1 MTVTPEQIR
10 TTADTYVDSLVAGDL
25 EGVMSLYADNA
36 TVEDPVGGGTV
47 HEGAAAIREFYRAV
61 VALASEAKDLE
72 ARGCGHDLPGTA
84 ETTTHFDDGTKAT
97 INVWD
102 LMTHNDEGKVVAMR
116 AYWTPE
122 NMS

>member
-1 MTVTPEQIR
+1 MSASPETIR
-10 TTADTYVDSLVAGDL
+10 ATADSYVNALEAGDL
-25 EGVMSLYADNA
+25 DAVMALFADQA

-47 HEGAAAIREFYRAV
+47 HTGKDAVREFYASV
-61 VALASEAKDLE
+61 TALKIEATVLE
-72 ARGCGHDLPGTA
+72 ARVCGDDLLFNF
-84 ETTTHFDDGTKAT
+84 EITTHFDAENKAT

-102 LMTHNDEGKVVAMR
+102 LMTHDEQGKVTSMR

>member
-1 MTVTPEQIR
+1 MSASPEQIR
-10 TTADTYVDSLVAGDL
+10 ATADTYVAGLKTGDL
-25 EGVMSLYADNA
+25 EMIMGLYAEDA

-47 HEGAAAIREFYRAV
+47 HEGKEAVRAFYETV
-61 VALASEAKDLE
+61 TALEVEAEVLE
-72 ARGCGHDLPGTA
+72 ARVCGDDLLFNF
-84 ETTTHFDDGTKAT
+84 EITTHFGPDSKAT

-102 LMTHNDEGKVVAMR
+102 LMSHNDEGKVRSMR

>member
-47 HEGAAAIREFYRAV
+47 HEGAAAIREFYSSV
-61 VALASEAKDLE
+61 VALKIEAKVLE
-72 ARGCGHDLPGTA
+72 ARVCGHDLLFNF
-84 ETTTHFDDGTKAT
+84 EITTHFDEGTKAT

-102 LMTHNDEGKVVAMR
+102 LMTHNDQGKVVSMR

>member
-10 TTADTYVDSLVAGDL
+10 STADAYVNALKAGDL
-25 EGVMSLYADNA
+25 EAVMALYAEDA

-47 HEGAAAIREFYRAV
+47 HDGAAAIRDFYTSV
-61 VALASEAKDLE
+61 TALKIEADVLETRVCGNDLLFNFE
-72 ARGCGHDLPGTA
+72 I
-84 ETTTHFDDGTKAT
+84 TTHFDEGGKAT

-102 LMTHNDEGKVVAMR
+102 LMTHNDEGKVTSMR

-122 NMS
+122 NMR